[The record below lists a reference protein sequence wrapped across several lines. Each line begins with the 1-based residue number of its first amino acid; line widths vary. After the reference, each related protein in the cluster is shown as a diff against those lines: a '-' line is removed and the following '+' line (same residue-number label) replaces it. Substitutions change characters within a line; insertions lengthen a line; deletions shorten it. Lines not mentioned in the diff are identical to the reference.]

1 MKQCNEQD
9 MMRIIADVSKMLAD
23 ASDKI
28 EQRQVSNLEI
38 VELLKEFF
46 LTNPYMRFE
55 QAIYVLLNGDL
66 NFNQESVDTLKK
78 MQDFKQRNKK

>member
-78 MQDFKQRNKK
+78 MQDFK

>member
-9 MMRIIADVSKMLAD
+9 MMRIIADVSKTLAD